1 MQSQGSVAA
10 TEVVPDVSNVILVV
24 VYLVPLF
31 WIVILA
37 YWAIFENLSAERWW
51 YFWQL
56 EIIWMTIRF
65 VYFGLHGWT
74 AFSWSKWMCQ

>member
-37 YWAIFENLSAERWW
+37 YWAIFEHLFADQRWW
-51 YFWQL
+51 HFWQL
-56 EIIWMTIRF
+56 EIIRMAIDSHI
-65 VYFGLHGWT
+65 LDS
-74 AFSWSKWMCQ
+74 FSWSKWMCQ